1 MSSPGA
7 RAGAGPPRRV
17 ARSSSFS
24 HATGAPR
31 NPEVADASIPVGPP
45 QGKRENAAAPRGVVP
60 DRQAHV
66 ERSDAGR
73 EREARFRSAR
83 GGAAVADG
91 GAALER
97 RAGP

>member
-1 MSSPGA
+1 MPPQGA
-7 RAGAGPPRRV
+7 PAWAGPPRPV
-17 ARSSSFS
+17 ARSSSLS

-31 NPEVADASIPVGPP
+31 KPEVADASVPVGPP

-66 ERSDAGR
+66 DGSHAGR
-73 EREARFRSAR
+73 EREARLRSAR
-83 GGAAVADG
+83 GVAALADS